1 MENPKPPVRAL
12 LITRSY
18 ATANTHIGSYHL
30 CNKNLRKISQT
41 VPKVYV
47 ARTGGLGFSIQDIG
61 VLGQSPYEIW
71 KI

>member
-18 ATANTHIGSYHL
+18 ATANTHIGSYRL
-30 CNKNLRKISQT
+30 CNKNLRRISQT

-47 ARTGGLGFSIQDIG
+47 KKMIKRITGKIKLGCD
-61 VLGQSPYEIW
+61 
-71 KI
+71 KNN

>member
-1 MENPKPPVRAL
+1 MENPKPPVHAL

-30 CNKNLRKISQT
+30 CNKKNSQT

-47 ARTGGLGFSIQDIG
+47 KKMIKRITGKIKLGCD
-61 VLGQSPYEIW
+61 
-71 KI
+71 KNN